1 MKEGTQGP
9 RYLERDV
16 LDSFLTFL
24 LLSGRESTFLF
35 ASFSTVSSIVK
46 AKASQPASI
55 PIRHGSRAAILF
67 LAYIYKHKCIRPT
80 FSTMKVIQF
89 YTAKVAPTTKNR

>member
-9 RYLERDV
+9 RYLERAV

-46 AKASQPASI
+46 AKASQHPHPAWIESGDI
-55 PIRHGSRAAILF
+55 ISRLH
-67 LAYIYKHKCIRPT
+67 L
-80 FSTMKVIQF
+80 
-89 YTAKVAPTTKNR
+89 